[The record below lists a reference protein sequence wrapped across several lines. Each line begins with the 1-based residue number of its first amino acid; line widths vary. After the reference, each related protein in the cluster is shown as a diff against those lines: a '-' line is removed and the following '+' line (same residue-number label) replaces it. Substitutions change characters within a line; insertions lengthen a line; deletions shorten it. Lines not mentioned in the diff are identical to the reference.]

1 MRLRDISERVRN
13 VLETQGETLHEGVEA
28 HALVQDIQDV
38 QTVYR
43 PIASAG
49 RKTGLVPWLSF
60 NFEPFSGLIE
70 PFKIYPGR
78 FWAMQRIHR
87 QPSGLPELVTHVERQ
102 LPSASHPIVPD
113 LYCSFSHSPKVET
126 IIKKT
131 GKDPAS
137 LRFYHRGNLMQ
148 ADRETLPADYCLPG
162 IGEALPEGFPDD
174 DIPGLFELE
183 GTPTLYLGELIFYN
197 GFRTPDR
204 GKLRTFTLNCVATAV
219 VCRYVR
225 DIVRKT
231 LPKPAPP
238 EPTPPPA

>member
-1 MRLRDISERVRN
+1 MRLRDISELVRTT
-13 VLETQGETLHEGVEA
+13 LENHGEALHSGA
-28 HALVQDIQDV
+28 SPHALVQDIQNV

-43 PIASAG
+43 PIASSG

-60 NFEPFSGLIE
+60 NFEPFPGLIE

-78 FWAMQRIHR
+78 FWAMQRVQR
-87 QPSGLPELVTHVERQ
+87 QPSGLPELVTHVERE
-102 LPSASHPIVPD
+102 LPSASSPIVPD

-126 IIKKT
+126 VVKKS

-148 ADRETLPADYCLPG
+148 ADRETLPAELCLPG

-174 DIPGLFELE
+174 DIPGLVELDGE
-183 GTPTLYLGELIFYN
+183 PMLYLGELIFYN

-204 GKLRTFTLNCVATAV
+204 GKLRTFTLNCVAASV
-219 VCRYVR
+219 VTRYVR
-225 DIVRKT
+225 DIVRKSMAAA
-231 LPKPAPP
+231 APP
-238 EPTPPPA
+238 PPPPAT